1 MLPKLN
7 NLFLFSDNI
16 AMKSMIHEHKKNSYK
31 RVSKKTVIL
40 LLLVVAFS
48 CNKDDFN
55 NRNPYIP
62 SYAFSTQIDM
72 TLPSYSQLQFPSN
85 GIYYNDGNSGVRGLI
100 VFNTG
105 SGYNAFDAAC
115 PNQELGSCSTMHI
128 NGIFAECNCDDADY
142 SLFTGQTSSPGHE
155 YPMKQYRISKNG
167 NVLTIYN

>member
-16 AMKSMIHEHKKNSYK
+16 AMKKNL
-31 RVSKKTVIL
+31 IL
-40 LLLVVAFS
+40 LLFIVAFG

-62 SYAFSTQIDM
+62 SYGFSVQVDM
-72 TLPSYSQLQFPSN
+72 TLPSFSQLQFPSN
-85 GIYYNDGNSGVRGLI
+85 GIYYNNGINSGVRGLLI
-100 VFNTG
+100 FNTG

-128 NGIFAECNCDDADY
+128 NGIFAECNCDDAEY

-155 YPMKQYRISKNG
+155 YPMKQYRVSRSG